1 MNIQDNLEE
10 PRAHTLDNVGDWF
23 AIGSVFSPL
32 GILHKGINITG
43 MRSLLCIDTGSH
55 YIMSHSEL
63 PKKPTT
69 LTSGDILPF
78 VADVMVN
85 IGVPRCG
92 FIFLKSSF
100 LSSAELASDPETQE
114 QGKFLKDIGCSFDA
128 MLQDDKNEIAHR
140 IQFAKTKIIFQG
152 LARIE
157 ADVTLAHSEIK
168 KTRQ

>member
-1 MNIQDNLEE
+1 MDNQDNLTE

-23 AIGSVFSPL
+23 AIGSAFSPL

-55 YIMSHSEL
+55 YIMSHSEV

-78 VADVMVN
+78 LADVMVN

-92 FIFLKSSF
+92 FIFLKSTF
-100 LSSAELASDPETQE
+100 LSSAELASDPETKE
-114 QGKFLKDIGCSFDA
+114 QGKFLRDIGCSFDE
-128 MLQDDKNEIAHR
+128 MLEGDKDEISHR
-140 IQFAKTKIIFQG
+140 IQFAKTKTIFQG

-168 KTRQ
+168 QQKR